1 VKFHLNRFL
10 RRVRIHGGEFD
21 TSARAMYRDEVVYPL
36 QAELRIVRSST
47 IERKQMSTKTTF
59 KRIALVTVAALGFGV
74 MSVAPSS
81 AATNANLGCYTAD
94 GITAQALSTA
104 GNDACGG
111 IAGAYNQVTL
121 VFTALAVGDVIEV
134 TGGTFVSGGAY
145 ATLNTAKTAAVA
157 TATTANGLPTVATPT
172 AGTITVKFYKNT
184 AGVVSATATETVT
197 ITVGAAGLSGVYSA
211 TKSTAYIV
219 AGETLT
225 AAAGAAIAADATV
238 SVAKSTVTD
247 TATATIVVNYLDG
260 LGKPMGAKGDTLTAT
275 ITSGPGL
282 IRTSSA
288 TIGGNPYVSFD
299 STTAR
304 SATGT
309 PGDAG
314 GVVRVADQ
322 YSTSVIPE
330 TMTGLAAFYIFSN
343 NLPGVTV
350 VTIKNVAGT
359 VVATKSLTFTDTTIA
374 SITAT
379 VLKPLVN
386 GDTAVHTNDVINL
399 VFKDSAGAVIKAPSA
414 YPTVAS
420 GAATIGGASQAGGGT
435 SGYDTNTA
443 TNGSVNW
450 GVDAIGAKY
459 GDVTYTF
466 TAGVGITATATV
478 KFVSK
483 VASTV
488 DITADAATA
497 GDKITYKITAKDSTG
512 AGVPD
517 GSLLSS
523 YVKSVATTGGIATEV
538 DVTTANKSVAGAW
551 TVTGTAP
558 LISTNLTSTFTLTG
572 TAATLDTNLTAA
584 LAATTKVVSVAI
596 SNPATDA
603 AAAAAEEATA
613 AANDAT
619 DAALSAAEAAEAA
632 TAMAQE
638 AVDAVAELSASVTKL
653 ISALRAQITSLT
665 NLVIK
670 IQKKVKA

>member
-184 AGVVSATATETVT
+184 SGVVSATASETVT
-197 ITVGAAGLSGVYSA
+197 ITVGATALSGAYSS
-211 TKSTAYIV
+211 TTSTAYIA
-219 AGETLT
+219 AGETYT
-225 AAAGAAIAADATV
+225 ASADATIA
-238 SVAKSTVTD
+238 VAKTVTAD
-247 TATATIVVNYLDG
+247 TATASIVVKYLDG
-260 LGKPMGAKGDTLTAT
+260 LGKPVTGDTLTAT
-275 ITSGPGL
+275 ITSGPGTVAT
-282 IRTSSA
+282 RSTNSGAFGPGYFYDSSTA
-288 TIGGNPYVSFD
+288 ISGVGGNIGD
-299 STTAR
+299 ARTMTTVANQY
-304 SATGT
+304 SVGT
-309 PGDAG
+309 P
-314 GVVRVADQ
+314 VES
-322 YSTSVIPE
+322 Y
-330 TMTGLAAFYIFSN
+330 TGYAAFHVFSN
-343 NLPGVTV
+343 NLPGVTT
-350 VTIKNVAGT
+350 VTIKNVAGA
-359 VVATKSLTFTDTTIA
+359 VVATKSLTFTDTKIA
-374 SITAT
+374 NITAT

-386 GDTAVHTNDVINL
+386 GDTAGAHTNDVIKL
-399 VFKDSAGAVIKAPSA
+399 VFTDSAGAVIKAPAA
-414 YPTVAS
+414 YPTAAS
-420 GAATIGGASQAGGGT
+420 GLATTGGISQANAG
-435 SGYDTNTA
+435 SYDTATA
-443 TNGSVNW
+443 TAGFVLW
-450 GVDAIGAKY
+450 GVDAVGAKY

-466 TAGVGITATATV
+466 TAGTVTATATV

-488 DITADAATA
+488 TVEAATATA
-497 GDKITYKITAKDSTG
+497 GDKITYTITAKDSNG
-512 AGVPD
+512 AGIPD
-517 GSLLSS
+517 GTPLTN
-523 YVKSVATTGGIATEV
+523 YVASVATTGGIAVEPTI
-538 DVTTANKSVAGAW
+538 AASNLSVAGVW